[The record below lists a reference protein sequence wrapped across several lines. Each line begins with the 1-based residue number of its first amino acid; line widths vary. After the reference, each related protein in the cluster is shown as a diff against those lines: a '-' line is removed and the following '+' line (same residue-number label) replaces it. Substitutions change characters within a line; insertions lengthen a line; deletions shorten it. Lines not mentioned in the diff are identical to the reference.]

1 MLDARLNSDPFDHAT
16 QYAIRDDGDRP
27 YYEH

>member
-1 MLDARLNSDPFDHAT
+1 MLDARLNLDPSDLAT
-16 QYAIRDDGDRP
+16 QYAIRDDRERP